1 MVFSWFI
8 ATTRTRCCA
17 WPLTQTVDWH
27 LVAQMECAVYGCLA
41 GLGVRGED
49 GELCQLQMFGP
60 AIIKFYGI
68 LWDCFL
74 YIYIYI
80 IMNMYA
86 LPFQTAQPFYGLV
99 EWEFMGFFD
108 D

>member
-1 MVFSWFI
+1 
-8 ATTRTRCCA
+8 
-17 WPLTQTVDWH
+17 
-27 LVAQMECAVYGCLA
+27 MECAVYGCLA
-41 GLGVRGED
+41 GLALRGED

-60 AIIKFYGI
+60 AIIKFNGI
-68 LWDCFL
+68 LWDCCF
-74 YIYIYI
+74 YIYI
-80 IMNMYA
+80 INMYA

>member
-1 MVFSWFI
+1 MGSCVS
-8 ATTRTRCCA
+8 
-17 WPLTQTVDWH
+17 
-27 LVAQMECAVYGCLA
+27 YKCLA
-41 GLGVRGED
+41 L
-49 GELCQLQMFGP
+49 QLLSFMG
-60 AIIKFYGI
+60 FYGI
-68 LWDCFL
+68 VVF

>member
-1 MVFSWFI
+1 M
-8 ATTRTRCCA
+8 
-17 WPLTQTVDWH
+17 
-27 LVAQMECAVYGCLA
+27 
-41 GLGVRGED
+41 GL
-49 GELCQLQMFGP
+49 F
-60 AIIKFYGI
+60 
-68 LWDCFL
+68 FL
-74 YIYIYI
+74 YIYI

>member
-1 MVFSWFI
+1 MGSCVS
-8 ATTRTRCCA
+8 
-17 WPLTQTVDWH
+17 
-27 LVAQMECAVYGCLA
+27 YKCLA
-41 GLGVRGED
+41 L
-49 GELCQLQMFGP
+49 QLLSLMG
-60 AIIKFYGI
+60 FYGI
-68 LWDCFL
+68 VVF
-74 YIYIYI
+74 IYIY